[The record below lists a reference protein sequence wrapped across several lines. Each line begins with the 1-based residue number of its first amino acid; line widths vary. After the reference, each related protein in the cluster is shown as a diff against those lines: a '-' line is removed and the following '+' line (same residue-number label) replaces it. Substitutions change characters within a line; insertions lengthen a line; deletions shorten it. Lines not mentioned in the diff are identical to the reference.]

1 MRNAWQSDAKLS
13 WLTDPHPAVD
23 RGSCILITEGP
34 GMVAMFMVE
43 HVENSGPQHD
53 PPLSAQRVAE
63 IVSRHRA
70 ATPGPWRSMVE
81 GRDHLAGESFIMT
94 GPDENRGPDLYLTWD
109 PLPSEDDRRADQDFI
124 AHARQD
130 VPALT
135 AEIGR
140 LRDLLDLLPPD
151 TEVSEGET
159 GGSTRSGG
167 IATAVTYVV
176 QESSEED
183 VLQLGAFTTI
193 HEAVK
198 AVDLAQS
205 ADPTAEW
212 VVNVITTYDRAMDYL
227 LSLIHISEPTRPY

>member
-1 MRNAWQSDAKLS
+1 M
-13 WLTDPHPAVD
+13 
-23 RGSCILITEGP
+23 
-34 GMVAMFMVE
+34 
-43 HVENSGPQHD
+43 
-53 PPLSAQRVAE
+53 
-63 IVSRHRA
+63 
-70 ATPGPWRSMVE
+70 
-81 GRDHLAGESFIMT
+81 
-94 GPDENRGPDLYLTWD
+94 
-109 PLPSEDDRRADQDFI
+109 
-124 AHARQD
+124 
-130 VPALT
+130 T

-140 LRDLLDLLPPD
+140 LRYLLDLLPPD

-227 LSLIHISEPTRPY
+227 RDR